1 LSFEFEKFKQHT
13 FIISCY
19 LLLFYALGFLSFLWG
34 DDFFMHVFAN
44 RVVTSLNTSLVH
56 FCDNFHD
63 RLTIEVCYVSYNL
76 QHKCLHINIIII
88 IFPFFFQLHFFP
100 LLIMV
105 IFNILIA
112 INKNFKK
119 GNINF
124 KKNKNLMFCFLII
137 YINKLSKNNFN
148 FPSFFII

>member
-1 LSFEFEKFKQHT
+1 
-13 FIISCY
+13 
-19 LLLFYALGFLSFLWG
+19 
-34 DDFFMHVFAN
+34 MHVFAN

-124 KKNKNLMFCFLII
+124 
-137 YINKLSKNNFN
+137 
-148 FPSFFII
+148 